1 MRAAYTFAQGSYH
14 VRPLVDFDL
23 IYSHAEGY
31 RETGAGAL
39 EFLVEDSSGGSRMS
53 RWLRRGSGPACLY
66 RSDSGPYPGPAS
78 IMPLFRLSTAR
89 AQWKLLNIV
98 IPWIEHDRT

>member
-1 MRAAYTFAQGSYH
+1 VSGSAVRKTRHGCSYGWYDNTRTIRIPGFVGQAEADPDIYNVSARMRAAYTFAQGSYY

-39 EFLVEDSSGGSRMS
+39 DFLVEDSSGGAPMS
-53 RWLRRGSGPACLY
+53 R
-66 RSDSGPYPGPAS
+66 
-78 IMPLFRLSTAR
+78 
-89 AQWKLLNIV
+89 
-98 IPWIEHDRT
+98 